1 MAILC
6 NEMKLGAWL
15 LKLTSSGGSLEE
27 EALSSRACAEHSCQ
41 GCSCR
46 RARCRAHFLTLQ
58 VGGMRQWQPFYFFG
72 VEPVVVE
79 SIVRRGGPGSGRGHT
94 LKGEMAVKTQ
104 KLERGYIYSRN
115 LMCKVGAAKNAPT
128 KNYITVFPRSYAC
141 LHHEQRGAW
150 SVGSL
155 LFT

>member
-1 MAILC
+1 MSAGTMSRSFFDAAGRRYAPVAAIL
-6 NEMKLGAWL
+6 
-15 LKLTSSGGSLEE
+15 
-27 EALSSRACAEHSCQ
+27 
-41 GCSCR
+41 
-46 RARCRAHFLTLQ
+46 
-58 VGGMRQWQPFYFFG
+58 FFG